1 MQLVSNMPR
10 NSLKVMLKSYKET
23 KLLSKILRS
32 NNKKYKVLLRRID
45 QQTSKKNKNGAKV

>member
-1 MQLVSNMPR
+1 MQLDSNMPR
-10 NSLKVMLKSYKET
+10 NSQKVMLKSYKET

-45 QQTSKKNKNGAKV
+45 QQTLKKNKNGAKV